1 MLSLSNISIKVKDFQ
16 LNCPAHIHIKPG
28 EIVWVTGKNGAG
40 KSVLLYAILDLVK
53 NTEGEILIMGRRNTG
68 GGWQGKVGAYLDR
81 YFLIPFLKPMEHLEY
96 LGKVKRVQ
104 GQLMNTQV
112 REAIA
117 CLEFDISQKKLI
129 RELSAGN
136 LQKLGIIS
144 SLVGEPSLLVWDEP
158 FTNLDA
164 SASQGLT
171 FLMKSLEEQTII
183 YAEHLQTAS
192 VGWDRRLEVEEGM
205 IKEVI
210 DGNVTV

>member
-28 EIVWVTGKNGAG
+28 EKVLVTGKNGAG

-53 NTEGEILIMGRRNTG
+53 NTKGEILIMGKRNSG
-68 GGWQGKVGAYLDR
+68 GGWQRKVGAYLDR
-81 YFLIPFLKPMEHLEY
+81 YFLIPFLNPMEHLEY

-104 GQLMNTQV
+104 GELMNTQV
-112 REAIA
+112 REAIE
-117 CLEFDISQKKLI
+117 CLEFDVSQKKRI

-144 SLVGEPSLLVWDEP
+144 SLIGEPTLLVWDEP
-158 FTNLDA
+158 FANLDA
-164 SASQGLT
+164 SAYEGLT
-171 FLMKSLEEQTII
+171 FLMKNSGEQTIV
-183 YAEHLQTAS
+183 YAEHLHAS
-192 VGWDRRLEVEEGM
+192 SCGCDRRLEVEEGI

-210 DGNVTV
+210 DGNGTV